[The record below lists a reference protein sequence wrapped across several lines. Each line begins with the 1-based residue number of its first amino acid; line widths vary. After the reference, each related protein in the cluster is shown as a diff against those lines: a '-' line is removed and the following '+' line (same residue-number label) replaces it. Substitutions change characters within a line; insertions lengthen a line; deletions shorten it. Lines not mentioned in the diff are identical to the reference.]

1 MKTYIIYITI
11 LMYTCIISCKSE
23 NKTAI
28 PQQKEITTP
37 SLIILGT
44 AQDAGSPHI
53 GCAKDC
59 CKDLFQNPDKNRMVV
74 SLGLVDPE
82 NKMNWLFEA
91 TPDITRQLKMLKNY
105 SKFSTSEMPNGIF
118 LTHAHIGHYAGLM
131 YLGREAIS
139 ARKVPVYAMPR
150 MKTFLEENGPWSQLV
165 KLENI
170 AIKALQNDSEIS
182 ISSNIK
188 ITPIKVPHRD
198 EYSETVGYMI
208 QGPHKKALFIPDI
221 DKWSKWEKNIIEQI
235 KNVDYAFVDAT
246 FYDSNEIKNRN
257 ISEIPHPFAI
267 ESMEAFK
274 DLPKAEKDKIYF
286 IHFNHTNPLLNI
298 ESEQSKTVIKNG
310 FHIAQVNTIVEL

>member
-1 MKTYIIYITI
+1 
-11 LMYTCIISCKSE
+11 MYTCIISCKSE